1 MLAAFAYVNWGRWVA
16 DCPLG
21 CGGAER
27 PAAEWFVCRECGN
40 DRANG
45 ERIPVAWPAPEDI
58 AAIEAALMV
67 RPLQHRHWNLN
78 ESIGALLV
86 ENVAHG
92 LFDSRTGRVFGDIGA
107 DQMRVP
113 ALRTLSRLELSA

>member
-1 MLAAFAYVNWGRWVA
+1 MLAFAYVNWGRWVA

-45 ERIPVAWPAPEDI
+45 ERIPVVWPTPDDVV
-58 AAIEAALMV
+58 AIEAALIV
-67 RPLQHRHWNLN
+67 RPLANRHWTLN

-86 ENVAHG
+86 ENVEHG
-92 LFDSRTGRVFGDIGA
+92 LLDTQTGRIFGDIGA
-107 DQMRVP
+107 DHNRVP
-113 ALRTLSRLELSA
+113 ALLARAQLELTA